1 MTKRIKGKLPIRYG
15 RERERERERSIGED
29 GEDGEDARV
38 HHKLKDQFVSSQPT
52 LEDRAWIRRGRE
64 VEEGDEHGLLLTIEG
79 FGGLAR
85 TQLSASLSIWPLLA
99 STLQPPSNCRFL
111 SPSPRVEFKRRRF
124 RLVHRSRDQN
134 CAMDVDEDYW

>member
-1 MTKRIKGKLPIRYG
+1 MIMLRYLLWYMDLE
-15 RERERERERSIGED
+15 EREKERERSIGED

-85 TQLSASLSIWPLLA
+85 TRLSASLSIWPLLA
-99 STLQPPSNCRFL
+99 SALQPPSNCRFL
-111 SPSPRVEFKRRRF
+111 SPSPRWSSNDDVFDLSTVLE
-124 RLVHRSRDQN
+124 DQN